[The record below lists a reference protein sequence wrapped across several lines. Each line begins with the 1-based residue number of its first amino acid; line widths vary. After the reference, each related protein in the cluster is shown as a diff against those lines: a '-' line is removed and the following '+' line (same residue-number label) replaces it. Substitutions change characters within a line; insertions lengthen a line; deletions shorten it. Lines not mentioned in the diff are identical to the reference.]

1 MQLLIY
7 VALAVA
13 VYGLL
18 FFPRWRKKRNRWRK
32 SRMRLVLYTL
42 FYAYLCAVI
51 YLTLLPFRPS
61 WVIDISVGEYANLI
75 PFRDLKMGYGGALKD
90 IVLNVIMTVPFGIFY
105 PYVFRS
111 GLAVTTA
118 VGFLSSVCIESLQLT
133 EAFFGSSYHA
143 FDMTDIITNT
153 AGAILGYII
162 YRILF
167 YRKGPKPN

>member
-7 VALAVA
+7 VTLAIA

-51 YLTLLPFRPS
+51 YLTLLPFRPT
-61 WVIDISVGEYANLI
+61 WVIDIYVGEFANLI

-90 IVLNVIMTVPFGIFY
+90 IILNVIMTVPFGIFY

-143 FDMTDIITNT
+143 FDITDIITNT